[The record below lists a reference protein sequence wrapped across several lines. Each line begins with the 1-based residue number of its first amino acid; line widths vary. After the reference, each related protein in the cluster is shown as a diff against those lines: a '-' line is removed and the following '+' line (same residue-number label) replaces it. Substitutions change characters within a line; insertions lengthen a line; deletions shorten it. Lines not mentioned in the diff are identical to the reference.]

1 MFWEFLQSI
10 WPVCAFSVLLMLG
23 IWWLALKLGNLGIVD
38 IAWSA
43 AFAPVAFFYAATGR
57 GTPLRR
63 WQIAAMAGFWSLRLG
78 AHLYFRVAGHH
89 PAEDVRYAKL
99 RLNWGEDLKKQA
111 LIFFELQAALII
123 VLSFPFY
130 LISQNTTSGNT
141 PLEIAGMVIW
151 LIAVGGESVAD
162 WQLKQFRGNPANKGK
177 ICQQGLWCYSRHPN
191 YFFEWLV
198 WVSFF
203 VFALGAPWGWTSVFC
218 PALMLFF
225 LLRVTG
231 IPMTEELSVRSKGEA
246 YRQYQRTT
254 SPFVPWFKTAAK

>member
-1 MFWEFLQSI
+1 
-10 WPVCAFSVLLMLG
+10 
-23 IWWLALKLGNLGIVD
+23 
-38 IAWSA
+38 
-43 AFAPVAFFYAATGR
+43 
-57 GTPLRR
+57 
-63 WQIAAMAGFWSLRLG
+63 
-78 AHLYFRVAGHH
+78 
-89 PAEDVRYAKL
+89 
-99 RLNWGEDLKKQA
+99 
-111 LIFFELQAALII
+111 
-123 VLSFPFY
+123 
-130 LISQNTTSGNT
+130 
-141 PLEIAGMVIW
+141 MVIW